1 MASQTIRSTWGFGV
15 FFLFSHIQV
24 KMHFLNSSKEM
35 APLSSRSIA
44 SKAVCKDPQKGTWAA
59 MAMVDSNIKFC
70 RFLRYRM
77 IQEHRAVLSKPGT
90 RSYSIVLGSSQAGQ
104 HGQTKSW
111 WPPFQYNP
119 ICFWYDHLNNPPLI
133 NFQYARHEWHIHIH
147 LKNFLT
153 SSGSEEYHP
162 RQTQR
167 RESLVE
173 RALRICP
180 QKTAGL
186 GKVQVRSSCDQRTKG
201 GPWIF
206 PWKQSN
212 DKVSKLKFEKWIL
225 AATAIINCR
234 TLISVWVRSSLAWD
248 S

>member
-1 MASQTIRSTWGFGV
+1 MI
-15 FFLFSHIQV
+15 
-24 KMHFLNSSKEM
+24 
-35 APLSSRSIA
+35 
-44 SKAVCKDPQKGTWAA
+44 
-59 MAMVDSNIKFC
+59 FC

-186 GKVQVRSSCDQRTKG
+186 GKVQVTKG
-201 GPWIF
+201 P
-206 PWKQSN
+206 
-212 DKVSKLKFEKWIL
+212 KVDRGFFHGNKAMTKYQNWSL
-225 AATAIINCR
+225 
-234 TLISVWVRSSLAWD
+234 RSGY
-248 S
+248 